1 MEFTL
6 KKIEKLCIK
15 GFLELKQKK
24 DASNDLTDL
33 DIFMEYTDWDF
44 FFLQILLGET
54 NI

>member
-24 DASNDLTDL
+24 DASKDLTDL
-33 DIFMEYTDWDF
+33 DILMEYTC
-44 FFLQILLGET
+44 LLYTSDAADE
-54 NI
+54 